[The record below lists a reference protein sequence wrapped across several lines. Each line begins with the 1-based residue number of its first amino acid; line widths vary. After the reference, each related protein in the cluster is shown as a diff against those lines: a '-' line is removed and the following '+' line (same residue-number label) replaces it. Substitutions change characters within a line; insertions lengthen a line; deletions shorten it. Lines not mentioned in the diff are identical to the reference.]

1 MTTEDR
7 NAAQEDSQK
16 EAALSEVVREP
27 ADLPGGTRKDEV
39 VSSLPECLGENEG
52 VPLSLD
58 IVQKDSESEFQP
70 VDPQF
75 VAAERFGG
83 RIVMSVLIGGALI
96 AFPSWGVGLYATS
109 SAPWLWGLWALCLC
123 VGAVLLI
130 ALGWLFHAWPEI
142 EHRNLGWRLNDVGLE
157 IKKGVWWQHRISVP
171 RDRVQH
177 TDVEQGPVMRRYG
190 LAKLILHTA
199 GTHAPTIELPGLSM
213 AVAEDLK
220 SQLMDQ
226 AHRYHG

>member
-1 MTTEDR
+1 MTTEER
-7 NAAQEDSQK
+7 NAARDDSQRK
-16 EAALSEVVREP
+16 AALSEVVREH
-27 ADLPGGTRKDEV
+27 ADLLGETPEEAV
-39 VSSLPECLGENEG
+39 VSSLPECPGENEG
-52 VPLSLD
+52 VPPTLD
-58 IVQKDSESEFQP
+58 IVQKDSESKFQQ
-70 VDPQF
+70 VDPRF

-96 AFPSWGVGLYATS
+96 AFPSWGLGLYATS
-109 SAPWLWGLWALCLC
+109 SPPWLWGRWALNLC
-123 VGAVLLI
+123 VCAVFLT
-130 ALGWLFHAWPEI
+130 ALGWFFHTWPGI
-142 EHRNLGWRLNDVGLE
+142 AHRNLGWRLNDVGLE

-226 AHRYHG
+226 AHRSHG